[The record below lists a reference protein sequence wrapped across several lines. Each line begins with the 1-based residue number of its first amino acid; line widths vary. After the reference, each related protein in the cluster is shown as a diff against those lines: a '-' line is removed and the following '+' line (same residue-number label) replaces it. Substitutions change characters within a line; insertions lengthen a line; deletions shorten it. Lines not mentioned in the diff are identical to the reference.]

1 MIYFLLNH
9 YKFELR
15 QVIEVN
21 MNTLA
26 NDEQFDVE
34 NINTKVYT
42 QFKTQEQIKNESKLK
57 TEEELIKLGQQ
68 MSAQEQKEKELNE
81 KLAHNSKIIEK
92 YKNKNKD
99 TIHIVDEFI
108 KHKKYIELKEL
119 MDVLMS
125 HEEIVSQKL
134 EQNNKKIESLNKRI
148 DEALEDNKDLMEDNN
163 KLEEKEETYW
173 KPRVVKL
180 REKVVTNKNM
190 IKYIH
195 VTYIIGMIHLF
206 IFTKYGFHGYF
217 NVLYYI
223 LYGLYRMFMFFIFV
237 VPNCVKIIKNPE
249 TYVSLKNYL
258 FYVSGFI
265 LNPIIEMNV
274 YAFNNV
280 FHYIMKTN
288 KLISTGIILF
298 SLFMILLINKAMK
311 TK

>member
-1 MIYFLLNH
+1 
-9 YKFELR
+9 
-15 QVIEVN
+15 
-21 MNTLA
+21 MNIVA
-26 NDEQFDVE
+26 NDDYINVE

-81 KLAHNSKIIEK
+81 KLAHHSKIIEK
-92 YKNKNKD
+92 YKNKD
-99 TIHIVDEFI
+99 IIHIVDEFI

-119 MDVLMS
+119 MDVLMT

-134 EQNNKKIESLNKRI
+134 EENNKKIESLNKRI
-148 DEALEDNKDLMEDNN
+148 DEALEDNKDLMDDNN

-173 KPRVVKL
+173 KPRVTKL

-195 VTYIIGMIHLF
+195 VAYIIGMIHLF

-237 VPNCVKIIKNPE
+237 VPNCVQVIKNPE
-249 TYVSLKNYL
+249 TYVSLKNNL

-265 LNPIIEMNV
+265 MNPIYELNIYVLNYV
-274 YAFNNV
+274 LSN
-280 FHYIMKTN
+280 N
-288 KLISTGIILF
+288 KLFNIGIILF
-298 SLFMILLINKAMK
+298 SLFTILIINKVLK
-311 TK
+311 KK

>member
-1 MIYFLLNH
+1 
-9 YKFELR
+9 
-15 QVIEVN
+15 
-21 MNTLA
+21 MNIVA
-26 NDEQFDVE
+26 NDDYINVE

-81 KLAHNSKIIEK
+81 KLAHHTKIIKK
-92 YKNKNKD
+92 YKNKD
-99 TIHIVDEFI
+99 TNNIVDEFI
-108 KHKKYIELKEL
+108 KHKKHFELKEL
-119 MDVLMS
+119 MDVLMT

-134 EQNNKKIESLNKRI
+134 EENNKKIKLLNKRI
-148 DEALEDNKDLMEDNN
+148 DETLDDNKDLMDENQ
-163 KLEEKEETYW
+163 KLEDKEETYW

-237 VPNCVKIIKNPE
+237 VPNCVQVIKNPE
-249 TYVSLKNYL
+249 TYVSLKNNL
-258 FYVSGFI
+258 FYISGFI
-265 LNPIIEMNV
+265 FNPIYELNIYVLNYV
-274 YAFNNV
+274 LSN
-280 FHYIMKTN
+280 N
-288 KLISTGIILF
+288 KLFSTGIILF
-298 SLFMILLINKAMK
+298 SLFMILLINKVLK
-311 TK
+311 KK

>member
-1 MIYFLLNH
+1 
-9 YKFELR
+9 
-15 QVIEVN
+15 
-21 MNTLA
+21 MNIVA
-26 NDEQFDVE
+26 NDDYINVE

-81 KLAHNSKIIEK
+81 KLAHHSKIIEK
-92 YKNKNKD
+92 YKNKD

-119 MDVLMS
+119 MDVLMTY
-125 HEEIVSQKL
+125 EEIVSQKL
-134 EQNNKKIESLNKRI
+134 EKNNKKIESLNKGI
-148 DEALEDNKDLMEDNN
+148 DETLEDNKDLMDENQ
-163 KLEEKEETYW
+163 KLEDKEETYW
-173 KPRVVKL
+173 KPRVTKL
-180 REKVVTNKNM
+180 QEKVVTNKNM

-195 VTYIIGMIHLF
+195 VAYIIGMIHLF

-237 VPNCVKIIKNPE
+237 VPNCVQVIKNPE
-249 TYVSLKNYL
+249 TYVSLKNNL
-258 FYVSGFI
+258 FYISGFI
-265 LNPIIEMNV
+265 FNPIYELNIYVLNYV
-274 YAFNNV
+274 LSNKKLFN
-280 FHYIMKTN
+280 I
-288 KLISTGIILF
+288 GIILF

-311 TK
+311 AK

>member
-1 MIYFLLNH
+1 
-9 YKFELR
+9 
-15 QVIEVN
+15 
-21 MNTLA
+21 MNIVA
-26 NDEQFDVE
+26 NDDYINVE

-81 KLAHNSKIIEK
+81 KLAHHSKIIEK
-92 YKNKNKD
+92 YKIKD

-119 MDVLMS
+119 MDVLMT

-148 DEALEDNKDLMEDNN
+148 DEALEDNKDLMDDNN

-195 VTYIIGMIHLF
+195 ITYIIGMIHLF

-237 VPNCVKIIKNPE
+237 VPNCVQVIKNPE
-249 TYVSLKNYL
+249 TYVSLKNNL
-258 FYVSGFI
+258 FYVFGFI
-265 LNPIIEMNV
+265 FNPIYELNIYVLNYV
-274 YAFNNV
+274 LSN
-280 FHYIMKTN
+280 N
-288 KLISTGIILF
+288 KLFNIGIILF